1 MPRRHELAASPDTCH
16 WGVFASDLAPVA
28 RIASGDTITI
38 HCVSGSRET
47 LPPAPFK
54 ILPEHPEILDK
65 VKMGPGG
72 HILTGPV
79 YVEGAEPGDTL
90 EVRIKDV
97 ALRQDWGW
105 TVIAP
110 PSPSNVLPSWVTT

>member
-1 MPRRHELAASPDTCH
+1 MPRHHELAASPATCH
-16 WGVFASDLAPVA
+16 WGVFSSDLPPVT

-38 HCVSGSRET
+38 HCVSGGPPT
-47 LPPAPFK
+47 LPEPPFK
-54 ILPEHPEILDK
+54 ILPEHPEILAK

-110 PSPSNVLPSWVTT
+110 LKGTLPED